1 MYFTEERLTRYD
13 ILKQITFPIM
23 PSPFLGNY
31 GNQIDGV
38 SKPVIK
44 KKKGKGQGE
53 DEESELIHNS
63 SDEEAE
69 EDGDLAS
76 VSSTPP
82 MKPMVTDRSVS
93 QEQCWCM
100 WSQRSKVKESVSLC
114 LCHFRCILYVGTSFW
129 CD

>member
-1 MYFTEERLTRYD
+1 MCFTEERLTRYD

-93 QEQCWCM
+93 QEQC
-100 WSQRSKVKESVSLC
+100 
-114 LCHFRCILYVGTSFW
+114 
-129 CD
+129 